1 MSECE
6 KYFGLYRGTVLV
18 NVDPERR
25 GRLIVSVPDVLKLLP
40 STWAE
45 PVVTLA
51 GPVGAPSGTYI
62 VPAIG
67 AGVWVQ
73 FEQGDLNYPIWNG
86 CRAISAADVPVLAQL
101 GNPVSPPVIIQS
113 MGQQMVMISD
123 SPLPPLLPAGGI
135 LLSTGTSYIRL
146 DKTGVT
152 IFGATVR
159 VNGATV
165 VDVNGGAL
173 TVSGPAPAM

>member
-6 KYFGLYRGTVLV
+6 KYFGLYRGTVLN

-25 GRLIVSVPDVLKLLP
+25 GRLLVSVPDVLKLLP

-45 PVVTLA
+45 PVVMLG
-51 GPVGAPSGTYI
+51 GPTASGAGTYI
-62 VPAIG
+62 VPTVG

-86 CRAISAADVPVLAQL
+86 CRMNSAVDFPPLAQL
-101 GNPVSPPVIIQS
+101 GNPISPPVVIQS
-113 MGQQMVMISD
+113 LAQQMVMISD

-159 VNGATV
+159 VNGATL

-173 TVSGPAPAM
+173 TVTGPAPTM

>member
-1 MSECE
+1 VSECE
-6 KYFGLYRGTVLV
+6 KYFGLYRGTVLN

-25 GRLIVSVPDVLKLLP
+25 GRLLLTVPDVLKVFP

-45 PVVTLA
+45 PCTSLA
-51 GPVGAPSGTYI
+51 GPPGPGSGTYI
-62 VPAIG
+62 VPTIG

-73 FEQGDLNYPIWNG
+73 FEQGDVNYPIWTG
-86 CRAISAADVPVLAQL
+86 CRVNSASDVPALAQL
-101 GNPVSPPVIIQS
+101 GNPISPPVVLQS
-113 MGQQMVMISD
+113 LAQQMLMISD

-159 VNGATV
+159 VNGASV

-173 TVSGPAPAM
+173 MVTGPAPTM